1 MRLPVLENR
10 SYLPP
15 DPNQQECL
23 ITMISRRTL
32 FKGAGAATLATL
44 ASPAFAEDKVK
55 VGFIFLGPIG
65 DYGWTWAH
73 NKGRE
78 ALVSELGDKIE
89 TIYVENVAEDA
100 SAIPVLRDLAQ
111 QGCKLIFTTSFGY
124 MDQTLEVAAEF
135 PDVKF
140 EHCTGYKRADNVAT
154 YNSRFHEGRAVLG
167 TIAGKMSKTGILGY
181 LGSFKIPEVVLGV
194 NSFALSAQK
203 QNPAAIVKVL
213 MIDSWFDPPKEAAAT
228 ETLINLGC
236 DLVTTHTDS
245 PAPLQILE
253 QKGLFGFGQGADM
266 SAFAP
271 NAHLTAIED
280 IWGPYY
286 IDRAKAI
293 LEGTWTSTDTWDGM
307 VDGEVVISPYSAA
320 VTADAAAAADI
331 VKAGYMDGSFNI
343 FTGPIYDQDG
353 VERVKAGE
361 VMGLGDLAVMDWFV
375 KGVESAA

>member
-1 MRLPVLENR
+1 M
-10 SYLPP
+10 
-15 DPNQQECL
+15 
-23 ITMISRRTL
+23 TMISRRTL

-44 ASPAFAEDKVK
+44 ASPALAEDKVK

-78 ALVSELGDKIE
+78 AIDAELGDKVE

-111 QGCKLIFTTSFGY
+111 QGCKLIFTTSYGY
-124 MDQTLEVAAEF
+124 MDQTLQVAGEF

-140 EHCTGYKRADNVAT
+140 EHCTGFKRADNVST
-154 YNSRFHEGRAVLG
+154 YNSKFHEGRAVLG
-167 TIAGKMSKTGILGY
+167 TIAGKMSTSGVLGY
-181 LGSFKIPEVVLGV
+181 LGSYKVPEVVLGV
-194 NSFALSAQK
+194 NAFALAAQK
-203 QNPAAIVKVL
+203 QNPAATVKLVL
-213 MIDSWFDPPKEAAAT
+213 IDSWFDPPKEAAAT

-236 DLVTTHTDS
+236 DIVTTHTDS
-245 PAPLQILE
+245 PGPLQILE
-253 QKGLFGFGQGADM
+253 QKGLHGFGQGADM

-286 IDRAKAI
+286 VERAKAI
-293 LEGTWTSTDTWDGM
+293 VEGTWSSTDTWDGM
-307 VDGEVVISPYSAA
+307 KEGTVVIAPYSKD
-320 VTADAAAAADI
+320 VPADVVALADG
-331 VKAGYMDGSFNI
+331 VQAGYKDGSYDI

-353 VERVKAGE
+353 NLKVKEGE
-361 VMGLGDLAVMDWFV
+361 VMALGDLAVMDWFV
-375 KGVESAA
+375 KGVESAS

>member
-1 MRLPVLENR
+1 M
-10 SYLPP
+10 
-15 DPNQQECL
+15 
-23 ITMISRRTL
+23 
-32 FKGAGAATLATL
+32 
-44 ASPAFAEDKVK
+44 
-55 VGFIFLGPIG
+55 
-65 DYGWTWAH
+65 
-73 NKGRE
+73 
-78 ALVSELGDKIE
+78 SELGDKIE

-124 MDQTLEVAAEF
+124 MDQTLEVAKEF

-167 TIAGKMSKTGILGY
+167 TIAGKMSKSGVMGY

-194 NSFALSAQK
+194 NSFALAAQK

-236 DLVTTHTDS
+236 DIVTTHTDS

-253 QKGLFGFGQGADM
+253 QKGLHGFGQGADM

-286 IDRAKAI
+286 IERTKAI
-293 LEGTWTSTDTWDGM
+293 LDGSWASTDTWDGM
-307 VDGEVVISPYSAA
+307 IDGEVVISPYSAA
-320 VTADAAAAADI
+320 VSADAAAAGDI

>member
-1 MRLPVLENR
+1 MTKL
-10 SYLPP
+10 
-15 DPNQQECL
+15 
-23 ITMISRRTL
+23 SRRSL
-32 FKGAGAATLATL
+32 MKGAGAVAT
-44 ASPAFAEDKVK
+44 ASLLGKPAFAQDKVK
-55 VGFIFLGPIG
+55 IGFVFLGPIG

-78 ALVSELGDKIE
+78 AVEAALGDKVE
-89 TIYVENVAEDA
+89 TVYVENVAEDA
-100 SAIPVLRDLAQ
+100 SAIPVMRDLAQ

-135 PDVKF
+135 PDVKW
-140 EHCTGYKRADNVAT
+140 EHCTGFKRADNVAT
-154 YNSRFHEGRAVLG
+154 YNSKFHEGRAVLG
-167 TIAGKMSKTGILGY
+167 TIAGMMSKSGTLGY

-203 QNPAAIVKVL
+203 KNPDAKVKVV

-236 DLVTTHTDS
+236 DIVTTHTDS
-245 PAPLQILE
+245 PAALQILE
-253 QKGLFGFGQGADM
+253 QKGLYGFGQGADM
-266 SAFAP
+266 SSFAP

-286 IDRAKAI
+286 VERTQAI
-293 LEGTWTSTDTWDGM
+293 LDGTWASTDTWSGM

-320 VTADAAAAADI
+320 VPAEVAAEADKIQADT
-331 VKAGYMDGSFNI
+331 KAGTFNI

-353 VERVKAGE
+353 NLKVAEGV
-361 VMGLGDLAVMDWFV
+361 VMTDAELAVMDWFV